1 MVFTSLTFC
10 IFLVLVFTLYWVT
23 RRRSPQNFIILV
35 ASYIFYGWWD
45 WRFLSLIV
53 ISSFVDFISGQ
64 LIHKSEKTS
73 ARRGWLT
80 LSILVNLGMLGFFKY
95 YNFFADSLQSAAGSV
110 GVELNNLTLDV
121 VLPVGI
127 SFYTFQTMS
136 YTIDIYRRQMKPEKD
151 LIAFMAFV
159 SFFPQLVAGPI
170 ERASQLLPQF
180 MQERK
185 FDYAT
190 AVAGCREILWG
201 FFKKMVIADNMG
213 LIVNAIYAQPDKYTS
228 PWLWFATI
236 CFAFQIYCDFS
247 AYSHI
252 AKGVSRLL
260 GFELMRN
267 FAYPYFSQDIAEFW
281 RRWHISLSTWFRDYV
296 FIPLGGSR
304 GPMRIV
310 FTNTVIV
317 FSVSGLWHGASWNYV
332 IWGFLN
338 GVAFLPI
345 YLMGK
350 KKGKQKKRASD
361 IPGGEGLIPK
371 PMVAFKIFLTFTGM
385 LIAWV
390 FFRSTSLSEAMLIFE
405 RMFSVFTL
413 PEGQSVPKLP
423 GDAWGVTKAIVFI
436 CILVGFEWVQRRHEN
451 PLTLDKIYRPVRWFI
466 YTVVLWSCFYY
477 LPRPD
482 SPFIYFQF

>member
-1 MVFTSLTFC
+1 MVFTSLTFV
-10 IFLVLVFTLYWVT
+10 IFLVLVFSLYWLL
-23 RRRSPQNFIILV
+23 RRRNPQNLLILV
-35 ASYIFYGWWD
+35 ASYVFYGWWD

-53 ISSFVDFISGQ
+53 ISSAIDFTAGIM
-64 LIHKSEKTS
+64 IDRSEKPF
-73 ARRGWLT
+73 ARRSWLT
-80 LSILVNLGMLGFFKY
+80 VSILANLGMLGFFKY
-95 YNFFADSLQSAAGSV
+95 YNFFADSLQTAAGGM
-110 GVELNNLTLDV
+110 GVNLGDLTLDV

-136 YTIDIYRRQMKPEKD
+136 YTIDIYRGQMKAERDP
-151 LIAFMAFV
+151 IAFMAFV

-180 MQERK
+180 MVERR
-185 FDYAT
+185 FDYVT

-213 LIVNAIYAQPDKYTS
+213 LIVNAIYSQPDKYTG
-228 PWLWFATI
+228 PWFWFATT

-252 AKGVSRLL
+252 AKGVARLL

-267 FAYPYFSQDIAEFW
+267 FAYPYFSQNIAEFW

-310 FTNTVIV
+310 FTNTLIV

-338 GVAFLPI
+338 GLAFLPI
-345 YLMGK
+345 YLMK
-350 KKGKQKKRASD
+350 KKQGKPKNRASD
-361 IPGGEGLIPK
+361 IPGGEGLLPT
-371 PMVAFKIFLTFTGM
+371 PRVAFNIFLTFTAM

-390 FFRSTSLSEAMLIFE
+390 FFRSSSLSDAMLILN
-405 RMFSVFTL
+405 RMFTTFSL
-413 PEGQSVPKLP
+413 EGVPPLP
-423 GDAWGVTKAIVFI
+423 GDAWSVLKASIFI
-436 CILVGFEWVQRRHEN
+436 LILVSFEWVQRRYEN
-451 PLTLDKIYRPVRWFI
+451 PLTLDNIYRPVRWFI
-466 YTVVLWSCFYY
+466 YTVMLWSCFYY

>member
-1 MVFTSLTFC
+1 MVFTSLTF
-10 IFLVLVFTLYWVT
+10 ILFLTLVFSLYWLL
-23 RRRSPQNFIILV
+23 RRRSPQNFLILV
-35 ASYIFYGWWD
+35 ASYVFYGWWD

-53 ISSFVDFISGQ
+53 ISSVIDFTSG
-64 LIHKSEKTS
+64 IMIDKSEKQGV
-73 ARRGWLT
+73 RRAWLT
-80 LSILVNLGMLGFFKY
+80 VSILANLGMLGFFKY
-95 YNFFADSLQSAAGSV
+95 FNFFASSLQTAAGSA
-110 GVELNNLTLDV
+110 GVHLGDMTLDI

-136 YTIDIYRRQMKPEKD
+136 YTIDIYRRQMKSERDP
-151 LIAFMAFV
+151 IAFLAFV

-180 MQERK
+180 MADRK
-185 FDYAT
+185 FSYPLA
-190 AVAGCREILWG
+190 AAGCREILWG

-213 LIVNAIYAQPDKYTS
+213 LVVQSIYPRYDDYSS
-228 PWLWFATI
+228 PWLWLATTA
-236 CFAFQIYCDFS
+236 FAFQIYCDFS

-304 GPMRIV
+304 GPMRVVII
-310 FTNTVIV
+310 NTIIV
-317 FSVSGLWHGASWNYV
+317 FSVSGLWHGAAWNYI

-338 GVAFLPI
+338 GLAFLPMYI
-345 YLMGK
+345 WPKKNK
-350 KKGKQKKRASD
+350 KKVRADD
-361 IPGGEGLIPK
+361 IPGGPGLFPK
-371 PMVAFKIFLTFTGM
+371 PRVLLNMILMYVGM
-385 LIAWV
+385 QVAWV
-390 FFRSTSLSEAMLIFE
+390 FFASPTLSASLDILK
-405 RMFSVFTL
+405 RMFTVFSADNPAL
-413 PEGQSVPKLP
+413 HPDSWSAL
-423 GDAWGVTKAIVFI
+423 KALLFI
-436 CILVGFEWVQRRHEN
+436 GGLVIFEWVQRAHEN
-451 PLTLDKIYRPVRWFI
+451 PLTLDKIYRPLRWAI
-466 YTVVLWSCFYY
+466 YTVMLWSCFYF